1 MANDR
6 IRLTPII
13 LIIWSIAMEALSNGD
28 SYYVGRD
35 WLESGP
41 INNEHMHIRKKR
53 VVGTNIND
61 ANFTFV
67 EVASQTMGSMLVEIG
82 DSFTFEVTIDLPGI
96 LDTKKSDMVIE
107 IFGLDSS
114 NGVAGI
120 HVCQA
125 HEEEISGH
133 GENIRSI
140 QEYPV
145 YVNEMPSHRK
155 NFVAKT
161 RMIREQ
167 LHTEGFGDVGNA
179 NKIQAQFQAVVVNA
193 GLDENWSY
201 QNGGTH
207 YITVGIQYGD
217 EFLWIGQASFIVDLK
232 NQDYDFAVNIESG
245 PIDTDKTS
253 FMKGKGYI
261 FTIRANVVEPVADVA
276 LQVFQPLGYN
286 DVFHIGHIQRRMGN
300 AFACSPQDGWQD
312 KYSLSPSDLTVNNAS
327 IFYSFLV
334 NREAQRDISNDA
346 NEIVFLVPVHVMN
359 IDSLPPGVNRTLSFV
374 LQVGK
379 EKIWTT
385 LEERPISDQ
394 PLTLSNGVTPT
405 FLSVRLLNNVTSN
418 QIPKGDSIVFL
429 VELRCPKSAY
439 CKFDVELLSSAN
451 GQPAIPVGA
460 RIINGGTIAYFSP
473 PWSVY
478 ANQDENVVVSF
489 GKVEN
494 PASEDTDVSL
504 ELTYALDPTADDA
517 HLIELVNPKIG
528 GLPIVLPKD
537 LKASS
542 NNLNSMLKVE
552 IDDFGFDENVHIH
565 GQAAFELRVTVESGA
580 GAEGLVLE
588 AIPDLDFDHELRICS
603 LRILDIGRG
612 LPCVYHSHYKPN
624 AEYYK
629 SDETLPFNNLAKLK
643 LDRICPYSVPKMD
656 KNDNQ
661 FVARIVYE
669 SPTALKT
676 TPSTFKLNGG
686 LRIKDEVVWVAS
698 KSFQLIDTAMN
709 TTNLEYAQG
718 SDVSSSPFVA
728 TYPTI
733 ATRGRKPS
741 FHPGEGISE
750 QYILKF
756 PPLSR
761 GAYNF
766 VLKPYAH
773 SRACKIKITHIGEN
787 YPCTQPPGP
796 MITGFENIEIQ
807 YDSNGNNMESEFGE
821 SVTLKLKGLTN
832 WGRSP
837 VHFDLT
843 PDENSIQVV
852 AFYQL
857 DPKAI
862 FTVNDVM
869 DLNFEL
875 HEASSNGKVL
885 QKGNTTHAL
894 DPIVLPTGQ
903 KHLPI
908 PNVTVEFLNV
918 ATMSKGLLF
927 KKAPNILRIHVPIP
941 ATMLGDMKVS
951 LVNVDFAS
959 GLDLLQF
966 CNLTLTEQGAN
977 IPCVHPINSVSTNYS
992 ADAYRTLENN
1002 ITLYKSIDAY
1012 VNGICHFAYSRD
1024 TNDNYLTFEA
1034 SVLVLNETQE
1044 GKEVSLKIVIESEE
1058 FMGNGEVDIIL
1069 PNGNKPRIAEPL
1081 ENDVVVDL
1089 VTPNE
1094 AQVVALEGNPS
1105 TCEIGEKIWIGYN
1118 ITVPRGK
1125 TIKME
1130 AALLLPSE
1138 NNRAL
1143 FHAVDVKFDTC
1154 NGKNVL
1160 CMNPSIDLQ
1169 RTFPTTFLKSSN
1181 ITTFMQRDIVTI
1193 DFGYVTNAGLSF
1205 KQGLYDGDL
1214 DDTFSLR
1221 FLIQKSDHQI
1231 WDRNM
1236 DRPIQCSIKFGDVA
1250 TVVESWIGFEISKLK
1265 EEQGQMFITSNL
1277 SEPSKQYENGDT
1289 IYVQSVIKHD
1299 EMSTREGYPTFI
1311 QVIVPHYLT
1320 YKENSDSF
1328 LTNYSSI
1335 GNDEIVTVT
1344 VANTS
1349 GILFQFPQGIS
1360 FPDIVELNFSL
1371 SVEMDGK
1378 RPIGSGVESSAIV
1391 FAPICFHSGHNKT
1404 NSSVSNCGSL
1414 RALPFESCAPECLDE
1429 ITFNKTC
1436 QITASSTFD
1445 ESLFPPHFVIPSLSN
1460 SPVSGWAPAL
1470 KTPLNSRSEFPDYL
1484 EFNFLAAV
1492 RIGQIYVHSET
1503 DTFRQVKTIQIQY
1516 GHIHGFFT
1524 NWKDPVRLD
1533 LGPKI
1538 EIDPSLEAQFIR
1550 LILVSTDI
1558 QDVMEKPPGISKVEF
1573 KGCLPQPQQLSSCQN
1588 EEESSRASEYF
1599 AVDDFRDIV
1608 YYCERLDTRARTNC
1622 YASGGRGIV
1631 AGWTELP
1638 KYVSS
1643 LIGYD
1648 QEEKLMLFT
1657 GLTDRYCFKSVDGQK
1672 ITQLDCTKL
1681 ETLPSL
1687 IEANRIRRPE
1697 TTTSPQKGTWTGQQ
1711 LQYGGRLEGIY
1722 DETNIILQ
1730 WKSCCL

>member
-1 MANDR
+1 MVLLETEYSLAMVEIDLAGF
-6 IRLTPII
+6 RLTFE
-13 LIIWSIAMEALSNGD
+13 LTAFTKALVLKD
-28 SYYVGRD
+28 RGRPD
-35 WLESGP
+35 PGRLESPP
-41 INNEHMHIRKKR
+41 ISSSRFRHLQ
-53 VVGTNIND
+53 TNILL
-61 ANFTFV
+61 TFKV
-67 EVASQTMGSMLVEIG
+67 FMMVAVATSFLRSSMTAV
-82 DSFTFEVTIDLPGI
+82 
-96 LDTKKSDMVIE
+96 
-107 IFGLDSS
+107 
-114 NGVAGI
+114 
-120 HVCQA
+120 
-125 HEEEISGH
+125 
-133 GENIRSI
+133 
-140 QEYPV
+140 
-145 YVNEMPSHRK
+145 
-155 NFVAKT
+155 

-451 GQPAIPVGA
+451 GQP

-537 LKASS
+537 LKAS
-542 NNLNSMLKVE
+542 
-552 IDDFGFDENVHIH
+552 
-565 GQAAFELRVTVESGA
+565 
-580 GAEGLVLE
+580 
-588 AIPDLDFDHELRICS
+588 
-603 LRILDIGRG
+603 
-612 LPCVYHSHYKPN
+612 
-624 AEYYK
+624 
-629 SDETLPFNNLAKLK
+629 
-643 LDRICPYSVPKMD
+643 
-656 KNDNQ
+656 
-661 FVARIVYE
+661 
-669 SPTALKT
+669 
-676 TPSTFKLNGG
+676 
-686 LRIKDEVVWVAS
+686 
-698 KSFQLIDTAMN
+698 
-709 TTNLEYAQG
+709 
-718 SDVSSSPFVA
+718 
-728 TYPTI
+728 
-733 ATRGRKPS
+733 
-741 FHPGEGISE
+741 
-750 QYILKF
+750 
-756 PPLSR
+756 
-761 GAYNF
+761 
-766 VLKPYAH
+766 
-773 SRACKIKITHIGEN
+773 
-787 YPCTQPPGP
+787 
-796 MITGFENIEIQ
+796 
-807 YDSNGNNMESEFGE
+807 
-821 SVTLKLKGLTN
+821 
-832 WGRSP
+832 
-837 VHFDLT
+837 
-843 PDENSIQVV
+843 
-852 AFYQL
+852 
-857 DPKAI
+857 
-862 FTVNDVM
+862 
-869 DLNFEL
+869 
-875 HEASSNGKVL
+875 
-885 QKGNTTHAL
+885 
-894 DPIVLPTGQ
+894 
-903 KHLPI
+903 
-908 PNVTVEFLNV
+908 
-918 ATMSKGLLF
+918 
-927 KKAPNILRIHVPIP
+927 
-941 ATMLGDMKVS
+941 
-951 LVNVDFAS
+951 
-959 GLDLLQF
+959 
-966 CNLTLTEQGAN
+966 
-977 IPCVHPINSVSTNYS
+977 
-992 ADAYRTLENN
+992 
-1002 ITLYKSIDAY
+1002 
-1012 VNGICHFAYSRD
+1012 
-1024 TNDNYLTFEA
+1024 
-1034 SVLVLNETQE
+1034 
-1044 GKEVSLKIVIESEE
+1044 
-1058 FMGNGEVDIIL
+1058 
-1069 PNGNKPRIAEPL
+1069 IAEPL

-1130 AALLLPSE
+1130 VSATFNLFDTNPKLVSLQAALLLPSE

-1414 RALPFESCAPECLDE
+1414 RALPFESCAPGGM
-1429 ITFNKTC
+1429 T
-1436 QITASSTFD
+1436 
-1445 ESLFPPHFVIPSLSN
+1445 
-1460 SPVSGWAPAL
+1460 
-1470 KTPLNSRSEFPDYL
+1470 
-1484 EFNFLAAV
+1484 
-1492 RIGQIYVHSET
+1492 
-1503 DTFRQVKTIQIQY
+1503 TIQ
-1516 GHIHGFFT
+1516 
-1524 NWKDPVRLD
+1524 
-1533 LGPKI
+1533 KI
-1538 EIDPSLEAQFIR
+1538 
-1550 LILVSTDI
+1550 
-1558 QDVMEKPPGISKVEF
+1558 
-1573 KGCLPQPQQLSSCQN
+1573 SSHPN
-1588 EEESSRASEYF
+1588 GS
-1599 AVDDFRDIV
+1599 
-1608 YYCERLDTRARTNC
+1608 
-1622 YASGGRGIV
+1622 
-1631 AGWTELP
+1631 
-1638 KYVSS
+1638 
-1643 LIGYD
+1643 
-1648 QEEKLMLFT
+1648 
-1657 GLTDRYCFKSVDGQK
+1657 
-1672 ITQLDCTKL
+1672 
-1681 ETLPSL
+1681 
-1687 IEANRIRRPE
+1687 
-1697 TTTSPQKGTWTGQQ
+1697 
-1711 LQYGGRLEGIY
+1711 
-1722 DETNIILQ
+1722 
-1730 WKSCCL
+1730 

>member
-875 HEASSNGKVL
+875 HEASSNGK
-885 QKGNTTHAL
+885 
-894 DPIVLPTGQ
+894 
-903 KHLPI
+903 
-908 PNVTVEFLNV
+908 
-918 ATMSKGLLF
+918 
-927 KKAPNILRIHVPIP
+927 
-941 ATMLGDMKVS
+941 
-951 LVNVDFAS
+951 
-959 GLDLLQF
+959 
-966 CNLTLTEQGAN
+966 
-977 IPCVHPINSVSTNYS
+977 
-992 ADAYRTLENN
+992 
-1002 ITLYKSIDAY
+1002 
-1012 VNGICHFAYSRD
+1012 
-1024 TNDNYLTFEA
+1024 
-1034 SVLVLNETQE
+1034 
-1044 GKEVSLKIVIESEE
+1044 
-1058 FMGNGEVDIIL
+1058 
-1069 PNGNKPRIAEPL
+1069 IAEPL

-1130 AALLLPSE
+1130 
-1138 NNRAL
+1138 
-1143 FHAVDVKFDTC
+1143 
-1154 NGKNVL
+1154 
-1160 CMNPSIDLQ
+1160 
-1169 RTFPTTFLKSSN
+1169 
-1181 ITTFMQRDIVTI
+1181 RDIVTI

-1414 RALPFESCAPECLDE
+1414 RALPFESCAP
-1429 ITFNKTC
+1429 
-1436 QITASSTFD
+1436 
-1445 ESLFPPHFVIPSLSN
+1445 
-1460 SPVSGWAPAL
+1460 GWAPAL